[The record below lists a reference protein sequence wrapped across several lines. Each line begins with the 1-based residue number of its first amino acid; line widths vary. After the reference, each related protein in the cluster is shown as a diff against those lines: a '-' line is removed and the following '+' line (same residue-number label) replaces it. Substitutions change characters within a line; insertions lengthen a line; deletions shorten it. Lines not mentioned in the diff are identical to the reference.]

1 MLFKVHLLLSIFFTI
16 GLLLSALLVGQIY
29 YWRDQRLL
37 VLNWQNSNQLFGR
50 GSGQWLIAGSIL
62 LTMMVGAILVT
73 ISIFVAN
80 AYNAVYVSAALL
92 TLILVAATLLQ
103 VFLHKAYWS
112 KLPQ

>member
-1 MLFKVHLLLSIFFTI
+1 
-16 GLLLSALLVGQIY
+16 
-29 YWRDQRLL
+29 
-37 VLNWQNSNQLFGR
+37 
-50 GSGQWLIAGSIL
+50 
-62 LTMMVGAILVT
+62 MMVGAILVT